1 MVLSLLAILLFVGAI
16 LLTRFNNKINFNTGL
31 IEILSYLIAS
41 TLVALL
47 IFVGIKQQRE
57 ATYIEKNYSKVVDMI
72 KSNPNSLFVIDE
84 VSVINNIIETNNSL
98 KDDLLIGMWYSEDIA
113 KYSPLILKIKIEGV
127 NNDSIQ

>member
-1 MVLSLLAILLFVGAI
+1 MGLSLLAILLFVGAI

-47 IFVGIKQQRE
+47 IFVGVKQHRE

-98 KDDLLIGMWYSEDIA
+98 KDDLLIGMWYSEDIST
-113 KYSPLILKIKIEGV
+113 YSPLVLKIKIEGV

>member
-16 LLTRFNNKINFNTGL
+16 LLTRFSNKINFNTGL

-47 IFVGIKQQRE
+47 VFVGIKQHRE

-113 KYSPLILKIKIEGV
+113 KYSPLRLKIKIEGV

>member
-16 LLTRFNNKINFNTGL
+16 LLTKFNNKINFNTGL

-41 TLVALL
+41 AIVALL
-47 IFVGIKQQRE
+47 IFVGIKQHRE

-113 KYSPLILKIKIEGV
+113 KYSPLVLKIKIEGV

>member
-1 MVLSLLAILLFVGAI
+1 MVLSLLAIFLFIGAI
-16 LLTRFNNKINFNTGL
+16 LLTKFNNKINFNTGL

-47 IFVGIKQQRE
+47 VFVGIKQHRE

-113 KYSPLILKIKIEGV
+113 KYSPINLKIKIEGV

>member
-16 LLTRFNNKINFNTGL
+16 LLTKFNNKINFNTGL

-41 TLVALL
+41 TIVALL
-47 IFVGIKQQRE
+47 IFVGIKQHRE

-113 KYSPLILKIKIEGV
+113 KYSPLVLKIKIEGV

>member
-47 IFVGIKQQRE
+47 IFVGIKQHRE

-113 KYSPLILKIKIEGV
+113 KYSPLRLKIKIEGV
-127 NNDSIQ
+127 NNNSIQ

>member
-16 LLTRFNNKINFNTGL
+16 LLTKFNNKINFNTDL

-41 TLVALL
+41 AIVALL
-47 IFVGIKQQRE
+47 IFVGIKQHRE
-57 ATYIEKNYSKVVDMI
+57 ATYIEKNYSKVMDMI

-113 KYSPLILKIKIEGV
+113 KYSPLVLKIKIEGV

>member
-1 MVLSLLAILLFVGAI
+1 MVLSLLAILLFVAAI

-47 IFVGIKQQRE
+47 VFVGIKQHRE

-113 KYSPLILKIKIEGV
+113 KYSPINLKIKIEGV

>member
-1 MVLSLLAILLFVGAI
+1 MVLSLLAILLFVVGI
-16 LLTRFNNKINFNTGL
+16 LLTKFNNKINFNTGL

>member
-16 LLTRFNNKINFNTGL
+16 LLTKFNNKINFNTDL

-41 TLVALL
+41 AIVALL
-47 IFVGIKQQRE
+47 IFMGIKQHRE

-113 KYSPLILKIKIEGV
+113 KYSPLVLKIKIEGV

>member
-16 LLTRFNNKINFNTGL
+16 LLTKFNNKINFNTGL

-41 TLVALL
+41 AIVALL
-47 IFVGIKQQRE
+47 IFMGIKQHRE

-84 VSVINNIIETNNSL
+84 VSVINNIIETNNCL

-113 KYSPLILKIKIEGV
+113 KYTPLVLKIKIEGV

>member
-1 MVLSLLAILLFVGAI
+1 MVLSLLAILLFVGGI

-41 TLVALL
+41 AIVALL

-98 KDDLLIGMWYSEDIA
+98 KDDLLIGMWYSEDIST
-113 KYSPLILKIKIEGV
+113 YSPLVLKIKIEGV

>member
-1 MVLSLLAILLFVGAI
+1 MVLSLLAILLFVAAI

-47 IFVGIKQQRE
+47 VFVGIKQHRE

-113 KYSPLILKIKIEGV
+113 KYSPLVLKIKIEGV
-127 NNDSIQ
+127 DNDSIQ

>member
-16 LLTRFNNKINFNTGL
+16 LLTKFNNKINFNTSL

-47 IFVGIKQQRE
+47 IFVGIKQHRK

-113 KYSPLILKIKIEGV
+113 KYSPLVLKIKIEGV

>member
-1 MVLSLLAILLFVGAI
+1 MVLSLLAILLFIGAI
-16 LLTRFNNKINFNTGL
+16 LLTRFNNKINFNTDL

-41 TLVALL
+41 AIVALL
-47 IFVGIKQQRE
+47 IFVGIKQHRE
-57 ATYIEKNYSKVVDMI
+57 ATYIEKNYSKVMDMI

-113 KYSPLILKIKIEGV
+113 KYSPLVLKIKIEGV

>member
-1 MVLSLLAILLFVGAI
+1 MVLSLLAILLFVAAI
-16 LLTRFNNKINFNTGL
+16 LLTKFNNKINFNTDL

-47 IFVGIKQQRE
+47 VFVGIKQHRE

-72 KSNPNSLFVIDE
+72 KLNPNSLFVIDE

-113 KYSPLILKIKIEGV
+113 KYSPLRLKIKIEGV

>member
-1 MVLSLLAILLFVGAI
+1 MVLSLLAILLFVAAI

>member
-1 MVLSLLAILLFVGAI
+1 MVLSLLAIFLFIGAI
-16 LLTRFNNKINFNTGL
+16 LLTKFNNKINFNTGL

-47 IFVGIKQQRE
+47 IFVGIKQHRE

-113 KYSPLILKIKIEGV
+113 KYSPLRLKIKIEGV

>member
-16 LLTRFNNKINFNTGL
+16 LLTKFNNKINFNTDL

-41 TLVALL
+41 AIVALL
-47 IFVGIKQQRE
+47 IFMGIKQHRE
-57 ATYIEKNYSKVVDMI
+57 ATYIEKNYSKVMDMI

-113 KYSPLILKIKIEGV
+113 KYSPLVLKIKIEGV

>member
-1 MVLSLLAILLFVGAI
+1 MVLSLLAIFLFIGAI
-16 LLTRFNNKINFNTGL
+16 LLTKFNNKINFNTGL

-47 IFVGIKQQRE
+47 VFVGIKQHRE

-98 KDDLLIGMWYSEDIA
+98 KDDLLIGMWYSENIA
-113 KYSPLILKIKIEGV
+113 KYTPLRLKIKIEGV
-127 NNDSIQ
+127 NNDFIQ

>member
-16 LLTRFNNKINFNTGL
+16 LLTKFNNKINFNTGL

-47 IFVGIKQQRE
+47 IFVGIKQHRE

-113 KYSPLILKIKIEGV
+113 KYSPLVLKIKIEGV

>member
-1 MVLSLLAILLFVGAI
+1 MVLSLLAILLFVGGI
-16 LLTRFNNKINFNTGL
+16 LLTRFNNKINFNTDL
-31 IEILSYLIAS
+31 IEILIYLMAS
-41 TLVALL
+41 AIVVIL
-47 IFVGIKQQRE
+47 IIVGVKQHNE

-98 KDDLLIGMWYSEDIA
+98 KDNLLIGMWYSEDIA
-113 KYSPLILKIKIEGV
+113 KYSTIKLKIKIEGV

>member
-16 LLTRFNNKINFNTGL
+16 LLTKFNNKINFNTGL

-57 ATYIEKNYSKVVDMI
+57 ATYIEKIYSKVVDMI

-113 KYSPLILKIKIEGV
+113 KYSPLRLKIKIEGV

>member
-1 MVLSLLAILLFVGAI
+1 MVLSLLAILLFVAAI
-16 LLTRFNNKINFNTGL
+16 LLTKFNNKINFNTDL

-41 TLVALL
+41 AIVALL
-47 IFVGIKQQRE
+47 IFMGIKQHRE
-57 ATYIEKNYSKVVDMI
+57 ATYIEKNYSKIMDMI

-84 VSVINNIIETNNSL
+84 VSTINNIIETNNSL

-113 KYSPLILKIKIEGV
+113 KYSPLVLKIKIEGV

>member
-16 LLTRFNNKINFNTGL
+16 LLTRFSNKINFNTDL

-98 KDDLLIGMWYSEDIA
+98 KDDLLIGMWYSEDIST
-113 KYSPLILKIKIEGV
+113 YSPLVLKIKIEGV

>member
-1 MVLSLLAILLFVGAI
+1 MVLSLLAILLFVGGI

-47 IFVGIKQQRE
+47 VFVGIKQHRE

-113 KYSPLILKIKIEGV
+113 KYSPINLKIKIEGV

>member
-16 LLTRFNNKINFNTGL
+16 LLTRFSNKINFNTGL

-41 TLVALL
+41 TIVALL
-47 IFVGIKQQRE
+47 IFVGIKQHRE

-98 KDDLLIGMWYSEDIA
+98 KNDLLIGMWYSEDIA
-113 KYSPLILKIKIEGV
+113 KYSPLVLKIKIEGV

>member
-16 LLTRFNNKINFNTGL
+16 LLTKFNNKINFNTGL

-47 IFVGIKQQRE
+47 IFVGIKQHRE

-84 VSVINNIIETNNSL
+84 VSVINNIIETNNCL

-113 KYSPLILKIKIEGV
+113 KYTPLVLKIKIEGV

>member
-16 LLTRFNNKINFNTGL
+16 LLTKFNNKINFNTGL

-41 TLVALL
+41 ALVALL
-47 IFVGIKQQRE
+47 IFVGIKQHRE

-113 KYSPLILKIKIEGV
+113 KYSPLVLKIKIEGV

>member
-1 MVLSLLAILLFVGAI
+1 MVLSLLAIFLFIGAI
-16 LLTRFNNKINFNTGL
+16 LLTKFNNKINFNTGL

-47 IFVGIKQQRE
+47 VFVGIKQHRE

-113 KYSPLILKIKIEGV
+113 KYSPLVLKIKIEGV
-127 NNDSIQ
+127 NNDFIQ

>member
-16 LLTRFNNKINFNTGL
+16 LLTKFNNKINFNTGL

-47 IFVGIKQQRE
+47 VFVGIKQHRE

-113 KYSPLILKIKIEGV
+113 KYSPLVLKIKIEGV

>member
-16 LLTRFNNKINFNTGL
+16 LLTKFNNKINFNTGL

-47 IFVGIKQQRE
+47 IFVGIKQHRE

>member
-16 LLTRFNNKINFNTGL
+16 LLTKFNNKINFNTSL

-47 IFVGIKQQRE
+47 IFVGIKQHRE

-84 VSVINNIIETNNSL
+84 VSVINNIIETNNCL

-113 KYSPLILKIKIEGV
+113 KYTPLVLKIKIEGV

>member
-16 LLTRFNNKINFNTGL
+16 LLTKFNNKINFNTGL

-57 ATYIEKNYSKVVDMI
+57 ATYIEKNYSKIVDMI

-113 KYSPLILKIKIEGV
+113 KYSPLVLKIKIEGV

>member
-16 LLTRFNNKINFNTGL
+16 LLTKFNNKINFNTGL

-47 IFVGIKQQRE
+47 VFVGIKQHRE
-57 ATYIEKNYSKVVDMI
+57 ATYIEKNYSRVVDMI

-113 KYSPLILKIKIEGV
+113 KYSPLVLKIKIEGV